1 MQAGVSGG
9 RRVTA
14 ATEHTAPRSTRS
26 DANHNGVSLD
36 ATARYRRIRGRRDS
50 RGTSGER
57 ASGSSPGAKRA
68 VPRHLHNRLCR
79 APPRLLHVEPDV
91 VVLAR
96 VLRRRNFG
104 SGQRAQASRRLRL
117 RAGQRERRQL
127 RRRPRRPVGALPVA
141 RRGKNC
147 SLEEGNQQDNPRALI
162 ERGFLMATVAAGT
175 MRMKLKRDPVLGKFR
190 LRRVKVTQ
198 TEIEDVVFGNSTM
211 TWRKKKLNTKSP
223 EFQWRV
229 RDMLA
234 AWVRYYFERMT
245 FKDVF
250 NKALTTLS
258 P

>member
-1 MQAGVSGG
+1 MAF
-9 RRVTA
+9 RWTLLLATA
-14 ATEHTAPRSTRS
+14 ASVAAVIPVAPLVNEQVDRVLERNVLCHVISTT
-26 DANHNGVSLD
+26 G
-36 ATARYRRIRGRRDS
+36 
-50 RGTSGER
+50 
-57 ASGSSPGAKRA
+57 
-68 VPRHLHNRLCR
+68 C
-79 APPRLLHVEPDV
+79 VEPLRDFYMWNRTWWFWPEFYGGEISGLGKGLKRDGDCAYELGNANVANCV
-91 VVLAR
+91 VGHVDLWVRYLWR
-96 VLRRRNFG
+96 VG
-104 SGQRAQASRRLRL
+104 
-117 RAGQRERRQL
+117 
-127 RRRPRRPVGALPVA
+127 V
-141 RRGKNC
+141 KNC